1 MEFGLSFSHMVLE
14 ELVRVRWMNVPRC
27 GPVQEHQD
35 EACRSLGFLLYLS
48 ALLV

>member
-1 MEFGLSFSHMVLE
+1 
-14 ELVRVRWMNVPRC
+14 MNVPRC
-27 GPVQEHQD
+27 GPVLEHQD